1 MSVRK
6 HACWDLGEVKGGTGS
21 NGLRSKGC
29 RLPVQTANGW
39 FTLDPGHR
47 TGPKARG

>member
-6 HACWDLGEVKGGTGS
+6 HACWDLGEVKGGTGT

-29 RLPVQTANGW
+29 RLP
-39 FTLDPGHR
+39 
-47 TGPKARG
+47 GPHPELMYLKDI